1 MERTRTKWECLQDYY
16 WQYVVLCLVILSY
29 ELIWKKWMTNKR
41 QQNVDE
47 ALASFRNE
55 GLEVDAYLQS
65 QLNEYLAGRMTKKM
79 MYQMVD
85 EAFLEGK
92 NDLLRYG

>member
-1 MERTRTKWECLQDYY
+1 
-16 WQYVVLCLVILSY
+16 
-29 ELIWKKWMTNKR
+29 MTNKK

-79 MYQMVD
+79 MLQMVD
-85 EAFLEGK
+85 EAYLEGK

>member
-1 MERTRTKWECLQDYY
+1 M
-16 WQYVVLCLVILSY
+16 
-29 ELIWKKWMTNKR
+29 NKR

-65 QLNEYLAGRMTKKM
+65 QLNEYLAGRMTTKM
-79 MYQMVD
+79 MLQMLD
-85 EAFLEGK
+85 EAYLEEVVKDRQGGK
-92 NDLLRYG
+92 TVKVNTEDLV

>member
-1 MERTRTKWECLQDYY
+1 MN
-16 WQYVVLCLVILSY
+16 
-29 ELIWKKWMTNKR
+29 KK

-47 ALASFRNE
+47 ALVSFRNE

-79 MYQMVD
+79 MLQMVD
-85 EAFLEGK
+85 EAFLEYK
-92 NDLLRYG
+92 

>member
-1 MERTRTKWECLQDYY
+1 MN
-16 WQYVVLCLVILSY
+16 
-29 ELIWKKWMTNKR
+29 KK

-79 MYQMVD
+79 MLQMVD
-85 EAFLEGK
+85 EAYLEGK
-92 NDLLRYG
+92 K

>member
-1 MERTRTKWECLQDYY
+1 MG
-16 WQYVVLCLVILSY
+16 
-29 ELIWKKWMTNKR
+29 TNKR

-79 MYQMVD
+79 MLQMLD
-85 EAFLEGK
+85 EAYLEEVVKDRQGGK
-92 NDLLRYG
+92 TIKVNTEDLV

>member
-1 MERTRTKWECLQDYY
+1 
-16 WQYVVLCLVILSY
+16 
-29 ELIWKKWMTNKR
+29 MTNKK

-79 MYQMVD
+79 MLQMVD

>member
-1 MERTRTKWECLQDYY
+1 MN
-16 WQYVVLCLVILSY
+16 
-29 ELIWKKWMTNKR
+29 KK

-79 MYQMVD
+79 MLQMVD

>member
-1 MERTRTKWECLQDYY
+1 M
-16 WQYVVLCLVILSY
+16 
-29 ELIWKKWMTNKR
+29 NKR

-79 MYQMVD
+79 MLQMVD

>member
-1 MERTRTKWECLQDYY
+1 MN
-16 WQYVVLCLVILSY
+16 
-29 ELIWKKWMTNKR
+29 KK

-79 MYQMVD
+79 MLQMVD
-85 EAFLEGK
+85 EAYLEGK

>member
-1 MERTRTKWECLQDYY
+1 
-16 WQYVVLCLVILSY
+16 
-29 ELIWKKWMTNKR
+29 MTNKR

-79 MYQMVD
+79 MLQMVD

>member
-1 MERTRTKWECLQDYY
+1 
-16 WQYVVLCLVILSY
+16 
-29 ELIWKKWMTNKR
+29 MTNKK

-47 ALASFRNE
+47 ALASFRTE

-79 MYQMVD
+79 MLQMVD
-85 EAFLEGK
+85 EAYLEGK

>member
-1 MERTRTKWECLQDYY
+1 
-16 WQYVVLCLVILSY
+16 
-29 ELIWKKWMTNKR
+29 MTNKR